1 MPASV
6 QQLCPCHV
14 TWVERMQFDVMGVSK
29 RSMQCSA
36 AQSCTVTFPVIL
48 CVFIAVLAEELAKG
62 DGSFQA
68 SLRCM
73 LLDGSL
79 HEVAGLLSKS
89 LFGEPLV
96 RLAPGLTPL
105 LTLPLQH
112 LHLFHPPNSSP
123 PPISPSYFSPL
134 PFLLLFHIP
143 LFLLLPF
150 SFSSSSPFLFSL
162 HLLFPPPSYNWSM
175 ETHSHLALGAAGT
188 F

>member
-6 QQLCPCHV
+6 QQLCLCHV
-14 TWVERMQFDVMGVSK
+14 TWVERMQFDVMGVST

-36 AQSCTVTFPVIL
+36 VQSCTVTFLVVL
-48 CVFIAVLAEELAKG
+48 CVFITVLAEELAKG

-112 LHLFHPPNSSP
+112 LHHLFHPPSSSP
-123 PPISPSYFSPL
+123 PLSPSYFAPL
-134 PFLLLFHIP
+134 PLLLFHIP
-143 LFLLLPF
+143 LFPLLPSF
-150 SFSSSSPFLFSL
+150 SFSSSSPLFSL
-162 HLLFPPPSYNWSM
+162 HLLFPPPSYN
-175 ETHSHLALGAAGT
+175 
-188 F
+188 